1 MKRNQT
7 ICIAID
13 KSDDDFDLLQ
23 FASQF
28 PSNVMFK
35 IGLEY
40 FTKFGSKGIADLT
53 HDVFLDLKFHDIP
66 NTVAH
71 AVKSACSIKN
81 VKLLTIHASGEGE
94 MIKAAVKARDDANSQ
109 VKIICVTK
117 LTSQKSSI
125 EEVLELANIAFG
137 SGADGIVCS
146 AMEVRFVR
154 EKFGEKPIIIT
165 PGIRP
170 EWYTTQ
176 DDQVRIATPK
186 QAFADGSS
194 IIVIGR
200 PITQSA
206 NPVKAYEMVLE
217 EVALEK

>member
-125 EEVLELANIAFG
+125 EEVLELANIAFD

-146 AMEVRFVR
+146 AMEVAFVR

-170 EWYTTQ
+170 EWYSTK

-217 EVALEK
+217 EVALQK